1 MVAAGMAAAVQ
12 AGVAGAHELETSYAS
27 VQVRGDTMA
36 IEFAIESADITG
48 GFAIMPSYG
57 DKASGEELMANG
69 ARVSEYVTSRSRIT
83 ADGTVL
89 SWPQARMRTGTDEEG
104 NIFLRLLYVIGLDS
118 EVVDLGLR
126 IDLSEKF
133 SEDHKTLAK
142 LFAEGFPSQ
151 QTVFS
156 SSEPER
162 YFTVGEEVSL
172 WANAVEFTVLG
183 IEHIFIGYDHIM
195 FLLALIIVGG
205 RLIGMVKIGTSF
217 TVAHSI
223 TLVLAALEIVTL
235 PGKWIEAG
243 IAFSIAYVALEN
255 FWLKRSDLRWVITFF
270 FGLVHGFGFAN
281 VLRDRPGLHRRH
293 PIPDNPLGELAAV
306 PAAGGAGR
314 LCDHLPVRSRLAHR
328 TGVRARLHAHI
339 MTARSRLLRL
349 LLLALAA
356 GDVHAAVLIDQ
367 AEGSG
372 VLDPLTAAIYRVQA
386 VRNQELVPA
395 QYREEPEIAVCGTP
409 IVSAAGAMLRD
420 LEGDDRRRLAKA
432 LTRPSRDLEQVTAS
446 GPFQRH

>member
-48 GFAIMPSYG
+48 GFAIMPRYG

-69 ARVSEYVTSRSRIT
+69 KRVSEYVTSRSRIT
-83 ADGTVL
+83 ADGTVV

-205 RLIGMVKIGTSF
+205 RLIGMVKIVTSF

-281 VLRDRPGLHRRH
+281 VLRELGLPAKGLAVSLVTFNLGVEIGQVCIVAILFPIILWVSSRPFRQRVVQVGSAIIFLFGLGWLIERVFELDYM
-293 PIPDNPLGELAAV
+293 PI
-306 PAAGGAGR
+306 
-314 LCDHLPVRSRLAHR
+314 
-328 TGVRARLHAHI
+328 
-339 MTARSRLLRL
+339 
-349 LLLALAA
+349 
-356 GDVHAAVLIDQ
+356 
-367 AEGSG
+367 
-372 VLDPLTAAIYRVQA
+372 
-386 VRNQELVPA
+386 
-395 QYREEPEIAVCGTP
+395 
-409 IVSAAGAMLRD
+409 
-420 LEGDDRRRLAKA
+420 
-432 LTRPSRDLEQVTAS
+432 
-446 GPFQRH
+446 